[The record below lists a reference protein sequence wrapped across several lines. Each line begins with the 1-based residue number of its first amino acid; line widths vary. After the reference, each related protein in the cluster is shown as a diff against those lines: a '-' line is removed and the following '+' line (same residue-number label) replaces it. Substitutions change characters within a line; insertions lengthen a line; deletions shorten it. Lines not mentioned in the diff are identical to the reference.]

1 MKMNKKDRVLLSVL
15 KLYRGSI
22 LRDLEKD
29 IIRILSELSHNIL
42 YGNIPMSEKSK
53 QALIPYKQTLKTLAR
68 RSPRLAAKK
77 KLLAQK
83 GGFLLP
89 LLLPLITSLLS

>member
-1 MKMNKKDRVLLSVL
+1 MNKKDRVLLSVL

-42 YGNIPMSEKSK
+42 YGNIPMSEKRK
-53 QALIPYKQTLKTLAR
+53 QTLIPYKQTLETLAR
-68 RSPRLAAKK
+68 RSTRLASKK

-89 LLLPLITSLLS
+89 LLAPLISSILL